1 MRGLFVTFEGSE
13 GSGKSTQIRIL
24 AEFLREQGYGV
35 VLTREPGGTPIG
47 DQVRRILLD
56 HANEKMHPRTEVLL
70 FLASRAQHVEELIRP
85 ALKAGKIVLCDRYAD
100 STLAYQGYGRGED
113 VDQLRRLIDYATG
126 GLWPDLTFWLDLP
139 VEEGLARLNNKNRL
153 DSEALAFHKRV
164 REGYKRLA
172 QAEPHRWVRIDGTLT
187 RAEIQEQIREILL
200 ERLKG
205 VGKA

>member
-13 GSGKSTQIRIL
+13 GSGKSTQIRTL

-100 STLAYQGYGRGED
+100 STLAYQGYGRGEN

-187 RAEIQEQIREILL
+187 RAEIQEQIRKILL
-200 ERLKG
+200 ERLK
-205 VGKA
+205 